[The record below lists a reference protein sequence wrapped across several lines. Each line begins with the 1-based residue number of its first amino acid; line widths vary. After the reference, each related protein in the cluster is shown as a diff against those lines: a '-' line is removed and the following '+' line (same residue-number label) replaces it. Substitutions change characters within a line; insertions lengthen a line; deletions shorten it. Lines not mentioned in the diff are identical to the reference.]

1 MRQVAARMD
10 QRIVELG
17 DRAAHNSPAW
27 AAALGPVP
35 ADAVGRME
43 WTDRAAAVASYR
55 EAFGV
60 EGDDPIGEAPPLA
73 RPEARS
79 WWNQAREALAG
90 DRPLVPWAS
99 DVELA
104 ERAAAGDQAEMD
116 RPEPARLEEAA
127 KTERD
132 RRAELSFALAHQ
144 RALAANPDATGDQV
158 ADAHGWVSSAR
169 PQAETA
175 SRELAE
181 AESRHDAY
189 RTWEACTAVTRAE
202 ADAARQELARRAVP
216 GDSHDNLADLPTG
229 WVAYQAVQAEQ
240 LLARKQRALASARN
254 AIRRVA
260 ARAESGDD
268 FDDARSTESNREL
281 LERWRADETRLDQEV
296 EAVRWA
302 VERIND
308 EVDRRP
314 DGQEAK
320 AVAMATPT
328 GRIPSQP
335 TATSPGAALGARQR
349 PPKPTIS

>member
-1 MRQVAARMD
+1 
-10 QRIVELG
+10 
-17 DRAAHNSPAW
+17 
-27 AAALGPVP
+27 
-35 ADAVGRME
+35 ME
-43 WTDRAAAVASYR
+43 
-55 EAFGV
+55 
-60 EGDDPIGEAPPLA
+60 
-73 RPEARS
+73 
-79 WWNQAREALAG
+79 
-90 DRPLVPWAS
+90 
-99 DVELA
+99 
-104 ERAAAGDQAEMD
+104 

-144 RALAANPDATGDQV
+144 RALAANPDATGNEL
-158 ADAHGWVSSAR
+158 ADAHGWLSTAR

-189 RTWEACTAVTRAE
+189 RTWEASTAVTRAE

-216 GDSHDNLADLPTG
+216 GDSRDNLADLPTG

-268 FDDARSTESNREL
+268 PDDARSTESNREL

-296 EAVRWA
+296 EAARNV
-302 VERIND
+302 VDRIND

-320 AVAMATPT
+320 TAAMATPT

-349 PPKPTIS
+349 RPNPTIS